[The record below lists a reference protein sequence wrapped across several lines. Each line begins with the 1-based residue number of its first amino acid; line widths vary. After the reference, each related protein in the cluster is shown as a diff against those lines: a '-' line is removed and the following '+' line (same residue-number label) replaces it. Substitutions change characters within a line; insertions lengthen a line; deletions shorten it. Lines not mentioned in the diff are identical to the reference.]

1 MFYRIAQ
8 ICRVRKVR
16 RRVKDESREHGGT
29 CAATGMEFWDCGAI
43 RTRYMEGQGDLVS
56 R

>member
-16 RRVKDESREHGGT
+16 RRVKDESREQGVT
-29 CAATGMEFWDCGAI
+29 CTATGMEFWVRGAI
-43 RTRYMEGQGDLVS
+43 QTRYLEGQGDLVS